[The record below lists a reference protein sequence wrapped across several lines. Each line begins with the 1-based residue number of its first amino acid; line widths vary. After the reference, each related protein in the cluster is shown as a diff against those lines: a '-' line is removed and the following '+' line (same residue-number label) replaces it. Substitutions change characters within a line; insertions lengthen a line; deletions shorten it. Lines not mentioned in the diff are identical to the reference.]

1 MAPGGASAQRLLVGA
16 EKGMSL
22 VHYACKDAAV
32 ARGHFTVNTSQ
43 EHKVHAGQELHR
55 REVTE

>member
-22 VHYACKDAAV
+22 VHYARKDAVV
-32 ARGHFTVNTSQ
+32 ARGSLHSEYFTRT
-43 EHKVHAGQELHR
+43 HARQELHR